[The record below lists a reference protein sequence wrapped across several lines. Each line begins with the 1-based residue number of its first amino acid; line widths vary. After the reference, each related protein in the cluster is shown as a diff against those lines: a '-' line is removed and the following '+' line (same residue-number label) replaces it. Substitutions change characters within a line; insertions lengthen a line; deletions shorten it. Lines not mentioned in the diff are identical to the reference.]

1 MKDFQKFR
9 TTISRE
15 TVSEWDSEIRKSIAE
30 KLKVIDPELEV
41 DAHNSLYTLELHMK
55 FLEAYHN
62 WLQQ

>member
-1 MKDFQKFR
+1 MKDFQEFR
-9 TTISRE
+9 ATISKE
-15 TVSEWDSEIRKSIAE
+15 TVSGWDSEIRKSIAE
-30 KLKVIDPELEV
+30 KLKGIDPELEV